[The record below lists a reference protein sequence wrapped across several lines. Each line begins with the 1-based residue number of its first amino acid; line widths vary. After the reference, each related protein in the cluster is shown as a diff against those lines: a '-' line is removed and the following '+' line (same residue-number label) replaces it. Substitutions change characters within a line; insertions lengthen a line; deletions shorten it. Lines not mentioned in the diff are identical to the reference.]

1 MRVAPV
7 FLLRANSLGSTMA
20 RHDWVF
26 IANVRAI
33 SDGLELLCE
42 INGQRRGIPNDAI
55 GSGSQVREPGDF
67 GVLVVSREFAQ
78 RLGIAPV

>member
-1 MRVAPV
+1 
-7 FLLRANSLGSTMA
+7 MA

-26 IANVRAI
+26 IANVRAV
-33 SDGLELLCE
+33 SDGLVLLCE
-42 INGQRRGIPNDAI
+42 INGRRIGIPTHEI

-78 RLGIAPV
+78 RVGMAPG